1 MLDPFNNDEESC
13 SAHVR
18 AMALP
23 VFKRSV
29 QRSGMSP
36 ESFVQALS
44 QTSLSQLPVWS
55 EVDLETLLLAAE
67 RHGLS
72 PLGREMFL
80 VRAGDQLTDPP
91 LVVVGVDGWSKVLNS
106 HKKFAGMQFLESQ
119 ELVDGLPAWIE
130 CTIHRWDRRVPTRVR
145 EYLAE
150 DRGNSLPWLTHPRRM
165 LRHKA
170 LVQCAR
176 LAFGLVGVYDHDE
189 AQRIRSGTL
198 GGADNRAQKGPRAG
212 GANRIKTQMGVGA
225 LKQFLDSQNAKSM

>member
-1 MLDPFNNDEESC
+1 MFDPFRYDEEPC
-13 SAHVR
+13 PAHLR

-23 VFKRSV
+23 VFKRCV

-44 QTSLSQLPVWS
+44 HTALSQLLTWS

-72 PLGREMFL
+72 PLGREIFL
-80 VRAGDQLTDPP
+80 MRAGDQMTDAP

-106 HKKFAGMQFLESQ
+106 HKQFAGMQFRESE
-119 ELVDGLPAWIE
+119 ELVDGVPAWIE
-130 CTIHRWDRRVPTRVR
+130 CTMHRWDRRVPTRVR
-145 EYLAE
+145 EYLGE
-150 DRGNSLPWLTHPRRM
+150 VRGSSLPWLTHPRRM

-189 AQRIRSGTL
+189 AQRILSMTPGPEGNNAQKAPRT
-198 GGADNRAQKGPRAG
+198 GGAKRN
-212 GANRIKTQMGVGA
+212 KTPMGVDALREHLGA
-225 LKQFLDSQNAKSM
+225 RQA

>member
-1 MLDPFNNDEESC
+1 
-13 SAHVR
+13 
-18 AMALP
+18 MALP
-23 VFKRSV
+23 VFKRCV

-44 QTSLSQLPVWS
+44 RTALSQLLTWS

-72 PLGREMFL
+72 PLGREIFL
-80 VRAGDQLTDPP
+80 MRAGDQMTDAP

-106 HKKFAGMQFLESQ
+106 HKQFAGMQFRESE
-119 ELVDGLPAWIE
+119 ELVDGVPAWIE
-130 CTIHRWDRRVPTRVR
+130 CTMHRWDRRVPTRVR
-145 EYLAE
+145 EYLGE
-150 DRGNSLPWLTHPRRM
+150 VRGSSLPWLTHPRRM

-189 AQRIRSGTL
+189 AQRILSMTPGPEGNNAQKAPRT
-198 GGADNRAQKGPRAG
+198 GGAKRN
-212 GANRIKTQMGVGA
+212 KTPMGVDALREHLGA
-225 LKQFLDSQNAKSM
+225 RQA

>member
-1 MLDPFNNDEESC
+1 MFDPFRYDEEPC
-13 SAHVR
+13 PAHLR

-23 VFKRSV
+23 VFKRCV

-44 QTSLSQLPVWS
+44 RTALSQLLTWS

-72 PLGREMFL
+72 PLGREIFL
-80 VRAGDQLTDPP
+80 MRAGDQMTDAP

-106 HKKFAGMQFLESQ
+106 HKQFAGMQFRESE
-119 ELVDGLPAWIE
+119 ELVDGVPAWIE
-130 CTIHRWDRRVPTRVR
+130 CTMHRWDRRVPTRVR
-145 EYLAE
+145 EYLGE
-150 DRGNSLPWLTHPRRM
+150 VRGSSLPWLTHPRRM

-189 AQRIRSGTL
+189 AQRILSMTPGPEGNNAQKAPRT
-198 GGADNRAQKGPRAG
+198 GGAKRN
-212 GANRIKTQMGVGA
+212 KTPMGVDALREHLGA
-225 LKQFLDSQNAKSM
+225 RQA

>member
-1 MLDPFNNDEESC
+1 MFDPFRYDEEPGP
-13 SAHVR
+13 AHLR

-23 VFKRSV
+23 VFKRCV

-44 QTSLSQLPVWS
+44 RTALSQLLTWS

-72 PLGREMFL
+72 PLGREIFL
-80 VRAGDQLTDPP
+80 MRAGDQMTDAP

-106 HKKFAGMQFLESQ
+106 HKQFAGMQFQESE
-119 ELVDGLPAWIE
+119 ELVDGVPAWIE
-130 CTIHRWDRRVPTRVR
+130 CTMHRWDRRVPTRVR
-145 EYLAE
+145 EYLGE
-150 DRGNSLPWLTHPRRM
+150 VRGSSLPWLTHPRRM

-189 AQRIRSGTL
+189 AQRILSMTHGPEGNNAQKAPRT
-198 GGADNRAQKGPRAG
+198 GGAKRN
-212 GANRIKTQMGVGA
+212 KTPMGVDALREHLGA
-225 LKQFLDSQNAKSM
+225 RQA

>member
-1 MLDPFNNDEESC
+1 MFDPFRYDEEPC
-13 SAHVR
+13 PAHLR

-23 VFKRSV
+23 VFKRCV

-44 QTSLSQLPVWS
+44 RTALSQLLTWS

-72 PLGREMFL
+72 PLGREIFL
-80 VRAGDQLTDPP
+80 MRAGDQMTDAP

-106 HKKFAGMQFLESQ
+106 HKQFAGMQFRESE
-119 ELVDGLPAWIE
+119 ELVDGVPAWIE
-130 CTIHRWDRRVPTRVR
+130 CTMHRWDRRVPTRVR
-145 EYLAE
+145 EYLGE
-150 DRGNSLPWLTHPRRM
+150 VRGSSLPWLTHPRRM

-189 AQRIRSGTL
+189 AQRILSMTPGPEGNNAQKAPRT
-198 GGADNRAQKGPRAG
+198 GGAKRN
-212 GANRIKTQMGVGA
+212 KTPMGVDA
-225 LKQFLDSQNAKSM
+225 LSQHLVARQV

>member
-1 MLDPFNNDEESC
+1 MS
-13 SAHVR
+13 
-18 AMALP
+18 LP
-23 VFKRSV
+23 VFKRCV

-44 QTSLSQLPVWS
+44 QTSLSQLGVWS

-72 PLGREMFL
+72 PLGRELFL
-80 VRAGDQLTDPP
+80 VRAGDQLTDAP
-91 LVVVGVDGWSKVLNS
+91 LVVIGVDGWSKVLNS

-145 EYLAE
+145 EYLSE
-150 DRGNSLPWLTHPRRM
+150 VRGASLPWLTHPRRM

-170 LVQCAR
+170 MVQCAR

-189 AQRIRSGTL
+189 AQRIVTGSPGQAGNTAKSGLNTS
-198 GGADNRAQKGPRAG
+198 RAAKAKTPR
-212 GANRIKTQMGVGA
+212 GVDA
-225 LKQFLDSQNAKSM
+225 LKEKLNSRPPSRV

>member
-1 MLDPFNNDEESC
+1 MFDPFNKDEESC

-23 VFKRSV
+23 VFKRCV

-44 QTSLSQLPVWS
+44 QTSLSQLGVWS

-91 LVVVGVDGWSKVLNS
+91 LVVVG
-106 HKKFAGMQFLESQ
+106 
-119 ELVDGLPAWIE
+119 
-130 CTIHRWDRRVPTRVR
+130 
-145 EYLAE
+145 
-150 DRGNSLPWLTHPRRM
+150 
-165 LRHKA
+165 
-170 LVQCAR
+170 
-176 LAFGLVGVYDHDE
+176 
-189 AQRIRSGTL
+189 
-198 GGADNRAQKGPRAG
+198 
-212 GANRIKTQMGVGA
+212 
-225 LKQFLDSQNAKSM
+225 

>member
-1 MLDPFNNDEESC
+1 MFDPFDKDEESC
-13 SAHVR
+13 PAHVR

-23 VFKRSV
+23 VFKRCV

-44 QTSLSQLPVWS
+44 QTSLSQLGVWS

-67 RHGLS
+67 RNGLS

-80 VRAGDQLTDPP
+80 VKAGDQLTDAP
-91 LVVVGVDGWSKVLNS
+91 LVVIGVDGWSKVLNS

-145 EYLAE
+145 EYLSE
-150 DRGNSLPWLTHPRRM
+150 VRGASLPWHTHPRRM

-170 LVQCAR
+170 MVQCAR

-189 AQRIRSGTL
+189 AQRILTGSLGQAGNTAKSGLNTS
-198 GGADNRAQKGPRAG
+198 RAAKA
-212 GANRIKTQMGVGA
+212 KTARGVDA
-225 LKQFLDSQNAKSM
+225 LKEKLNSRPSSRV